1 MDLKQR
7 FFSMFDLASKI
18 FSPPICSCCKQFLHE
33 RSVFCNSCDKKIS
46 PIISLPLKITQS
58 RQMRIMAVCEYK
70 EPVRSLILA
79 KRYRNCLS
87 SNQLAQLIWEKTFLK
102 NMEYDLL
109 VPVPLHWTRSAKRG
123 FNQANV
129 MANYL
134 SKKSGVAVV
143 NLVKRC
149 RQTGYQAGLSA
160 EKRYENVK
168 DSFVLC
174 DKKEEYKGK
183 KIVIIDDLVTT
194 GATIRAVAKSLLPLK
209 PKSIIAVVAA
219 RVV

>member
-1 MDLKQR
+1 
-7 FFSMFDLASKI
+7 
-18 FSPPICSCCKQFLHE
+18 
-33 RSVFCNSCDKKIS
+33 
-46 PIISLPLKITQS
+46 
-58 RQMRIMAVCEYK
+58 
-70 EPVRSLILA
+70 
-79 KRYRNCLS
+79 
-87 SNQLAQLIWEKTFLK
+87 
-102 NMEYDLL
+102 MEYDLL